1 MRRVLLG
8 ISAAVAALLLI
19 QPASALPVFARQT
32 GMECSSCHYQ
42 HFPLLTAFGRA
53 FKRSAFTLAGSQAKV
68 EGDRLALP
76 AMLNMAG
83 LTTMGYERTNAAD
96 ANPANMP
103 GSRNDGN
110 GLFYMPGHNGEL
122 SLFFGGRINDV
133 AGFQTEIGLLGPAA
147 QSSAKLPIL
156 FEVADDTRA
165 GVVPFTTNAQ
175 GAAFGFELMNTGAT
189 AVHMMSGVPGFN
201 GAHASA
207 ISAQQF
213 IGTGAQAT
221 GFALVACN
229 DKGFINVTKYNQ
241 IGTGDLTGGNNVSG
255 HGSVMGA
262 GLDSTYLRLVHTF
275 DLAGW
280 DAGVGIQSWSGS
292 SLNLDATAVSNNSGS
307 ITASKATAID
317 GQVQG
322 DWRNLPVGI
331 YVTYATAPAD
341 TALGNAY
348 NSNPDPAITTFNTM
362 TRSSFNVA
370 GEVGVL
376 PGIATLGAA
385 LRFGQSGVD
394 DGTGNNQSDNAVFL
408 TGTYKLS
415 QNMLASLSFTS
426 ASGSYWNA
434 QNRANIGSKI
444 VTLNLFSLF

>member
-1 MRRVLLG
+1 MRRLLLG
-8 ISAAVAALLLI
+8 LSAAGAALSLT

-53 FKRSAFTLAGSQAKV
+53 FKRSAFTLTGVQTKV
-68 EGDRLALP
+68 EGDRLSLP
-76 AMLNMAG
+76 GTLNMAG

-96 ANPANMP
+96 ANPAAVP
-103 GSRNDGN
+103 GGRNDGN
-110 GLFYMPGHNGEL
+110 GTFYIPGHNGEL

-156 FEVADDTRA
+156 FEVASDTRA

-175 GAAFGFELMNTGAT
+175 GAAFGFELLNTGAT
-189 AVHMMSGVPGFN
+189 AVHMMSSVPGFN
-201 GAHASA
+201 GAHAAA

-241 IGTGDLTGGNNVSG
+241 IGTGDLTGGNNTSG
-255 HGSVMGA
+255 HGSVMSA
-262 GLDSTYLRLVHTF
+262 GLDSTYLRIARTF
-275 DLAGW
+275 DWAGW
-280 DAGVGIQSWSGS
+280 DAGIGIQNWSGR
-292 SLNLDATAVSNNSGS
+292 SLNLDAANVPAGGS
-307 ITASKATAID
+307 IMSSKAIAID
-317 GQVQG
+317 GQLQG
-322 DWRNLPVGI
+322 DWRSLPVGI
-331 YVTYATAPAD
+331 YITYATAPAD
-341 TALGNAY
+341 TTLGNAY
-348 NSNPDPAITTFNTM
+348 NTNPDPGVTSPNTL
-362 TRSSFNVA
+362 TRSALNVA
-370 GEVGVL
+370 GEVGVV

-394 DGTGNNQSDNAVFL
+394 DGTGKNQSDNAIFL

-415 QNMLASLSFTS
+415 QNMMGSLSLTN
-426 ASGSYWNA
+426 AGGSYWNA
-434 QNRANIGSKI
+434 QNKTAIGSKT